1 MESKKLSITIKN
13 FGKKNELMQL
23 VFTGLF
29 LILALLGI
37 IYNWRNGIA
46 LLLIFL
52 LIFLNQKFQPRFSF
66 LIIVYILSMVLISL
80 IPEIELVEVIATS
93 LFLSPLFFYDS
104 IYQSFKYL
112 RKDDTFEVFSLDFKT
127 LKCLHTEDNDYKSYA
142 LNPKQFVKT
151 FRLSEI
157 NSFVFKNN
165 NLSVLTK
172 NGIIRPRELN
182 PQNLNDINVFLKEN
196 FPDKLNMETEYQK
209 ALKAENSVYLSKLL
223 LIIPI
228 IIVSLVIYFFG
239 DNGRDHL
246 VTYSSILILVLIYI
260 FLIVKIKT
268 KK

>member
-13 FGKKNELMQL
+13 FGKKNELMQF

-104 IYQSFKYL
+104 IYQSFKDL
-112 RKDDTFEVFSLDFKT
+112 RKDDIFEVFSLDFKT

-142 LNPKQFVKT
+142 LNPKQFLKT
-151 FRLSEI
+151 FRVIDI

-165 NLSVLTK
+165 NLLILTK
-172 NGIIRPRELN
+172 NGIIRPRELS
-182 PQNLNDINVFLKEN
+182 PQNLNEINTFLKEN
-196 FPDKLNMETEYQK
+196 FPDKLNIETEYQN
-209 ALKAENSVYLSKLL
+209 ALKAENSVYLSKFLL
-223 LIIPI
+223 TIPI
-228 IIVSLVIYFFG
+228 IVVSLAIYFFG

-246 VTYSSILILVLIYI
+246 VTYSSILILILIYI
-260 FLIVKIKT
+260 FLIVRIKIK
-268 KK
+268 K